1 MSEMFV
7 LTEPLVPVSSL
18 VGTDYICP
26 GSATHPSTV
35 LSGRKVPV
43 ALSPV
48 LPHRSTLLLALALS
62 GGEAPLATVSVFPS
76 LSLKTVS
83 HYFLFLKLFMRL
95 PLTSLSASFLSILG
109 ILALQ
114 FQEVPWKTDLPSTP
128 EPQDAPA
135 S

>member
-1 MSEMFV
+1 MITTIS
-7 LTEPLVPVSSL
+7 LVTICHHTKLLWYYSWYSPCYTFYPRYLFILSLEVCICPSPPPVSL
-18 VGTDYICP
+18 I
-26 GSATHPSTV
+26 PS
-35 LSGRKVPV
+35 P
-43 ALSPV
+43 ALSF
-48 LPHRSTLLLALALS
+48 
-62 GGEAPLATVSVFPS
+62 LATVSVFPS

-95 PLTSLSASFLSILG
+95 PLTSLSASVLSILG